1 MKLEDRIKYAKR
13 ALDGTALGDRDTI
26 CAMVGGMVS
35 LYADDAP
42 QEWLNYMEYP
52 EDSEFM
58 AHGSRKS

>member
-1 MKLEDRIKYAKR
+1 MQKR

-26 CAMVGGMVS
+26 CAMVS

-58 AHGSRKS
+58 DHGSRKS